1 MVIRIIKNA
10 IYQHKVKQ
18 AINQANEFHSLTNK
32 RYFVIAVGS
41 QVKVFTKQ
49 DLKFLVSTRKFRK
62 GVGIAD
68 LERIALYTTI

>member
-18 AINQANEFHSLTNK
+18 
-32 RYFVIAVGS
+32 
-41 QVKVFTKQ
+41 

-62 GVGIAD
+62 GIGITD
-68 LERIALYTTI
+68 LERIAIYTTI